1 MIASLRG
8 EVVERDPDSGV
19 VIEVSG
25 VGYRVQVTTRTLA
38 QMAVGSTVFVHTHH
52 HIREDAQVLFGFVS
66 RSEREAFGVLIA
78 THGIGPALALAV
90 LSTYT
95 PAELSDVVAAGDI
108 GGLTMV
114 PGVGKK
120 TAERLLVELRN
131 RLAIAV
137 IDSGEDSLGSGART
151 SVLSDVREALS
162 GLGYG
167 AEEIKEVIRSLTGA
181 DHGAD
186 HSADA
191 ATMLREALTLL
202 GKHRA

>member
-8 EVVERDPDSGV
+8 EVIERDPDTGV
-19 VIEVSG
+19 VLEVHG
-25 VGYRVQVTTRTLA
+25 VGYRVQVTTRTLS
-38 QMAVGSTVFVHTHH
+38 QMAVGSTVYVHVHH
-52 HIREDAQVLFGFVS
+52 HIREDAQVLYGFVS

-95 PAELSDVVAAGDI
+95 PTELFEVVAAGDL

-131 RLAIAV
+131 RLSIPV
-137 IDSGEDSLGSGART
+137 VESGETGGADGGRA
-151 SVLSDVREALS
+151 SVLSDVREALG

-167 AEEIKEVIRSLTGA
+167 AEEVKEVMRSLSGA
-181 DHGAD
+181 DQLR
-186 HSADA
+186 DA
-191 ATMLREALTLL
+191 ATLLREALTLL
-202 GKHRA
+202 GSRRA

>member
-8 EVVERDPDSGV
+8 EVVERDPESGV
-19 VIEVSG
+19 VLEVHG

-38 QMAVGSTVFVHTHH
+38 QMTVGSTVYVHVHH
-52 HIREDAQVLFGFVS
+52 HIREDAQVLYGFVS

-95 PAELSDVVAAGDI
+95 PAELFEVVAAGDL

-131 RLAIAV
+131 RLSIPVVESSDAGAA
-137 IDSGEDSLGSGART
+137 EGSRA

-167 AEEIKEVIRSLTGA
+167 AEEVKEVMRSLSGG
-181 DHGAD
+181 DQLR
-186 HSADA
+186 DA
-191 ATMLREALTLL
+191 ATLLREALTLL
-202 GKHRA
+202 GSRRA

>member
-8 EVVERDPDSGV
+8 EVIERDPDAGV
-19 VIEVSG
+19 VVEASG
-25 VGYRVQVTTRTLA
+25 VGYRVQVTTRTLS
-38 QMAVGSTVFVHTHH
+38 QMAVGATVFIHTHH
-52 HIREDAQVLFGFVS
+52 HIREDAQVLYGFVS

-95 PAELSDVVAAGDI
+95 PAELAEVVAAGDLA
-108 GGLTMV
+108 GLTMV

-131 RLAIAV
+131 RLAIPV
-137 IDSGEDSLGSGART
+137 LDSGEEAGHVGGRT
-151 SVLSDVREALS
+151 SVISDVREALQ

-167 AEEIKEVIRSLTGA
+167 AEEIKEVMRSVSGTAQG
-181 DHGAD
+181 
-186 HSADA
+186 SDA
-191 ATMLREALTLL
+191 AAMLREALTLL
-202 GKHRA
+202 GSRRA

>member
-8 EVVERDPDSGV
+8 EVIERDPDAGV
-19 VIEVSG
+19 VIEVHG

-38 QMAVGSTVFVHTHH
+38 QMSVGSTVHVHTHH
-52 HIREDAQVLFGFVS
+52 HIREDAQVLYGFVS

-95 PAELSDVVAAGDI
+95 PSELSEVVAAGDL

-131 RLAIAV
+131 RLSIPV
-137 IDSGEDSLGSGART
+137 IESGEDAPGAGARP

-167 AEEIKEVIRSLTGA
+167 AEEIKEAMRAFTGT

-186 HSADA
+186 A
-191 ATMLREALTLL
+191 ATLLREALTLL
-202 GKHRA
+202 GKRRA

>member
-8 EVVERDPDSGV
+8 EVIERDQDAGV
-19 VIEVSG
+19 VIEVHG

-38 QMAVGSTVFVHTHH
+38 QMVVGSTVYVHTHH
-52 HIREDAQVLFGFVS
+52 HIREDAQVLYGFVS

-95 PAELSDVVAAGDI
+95 PAELSAVVATGDL
-108 GGLTMV
+108 GGLTLV

-131 RLAIAV
+131 RLSIPV
-137 IDSGEDSLGSGART
+137 IDSGEDAART
-151 SVLSDVREALS
+151 DGRPSVISDVREALG

-167 AEEIKEVIRSLTGA
+167 AEEIKEVMRTLTST
-181 DHGAD
+181 DHGIEQGR
-186 HSADA
+186 DA
-191 ATMLREALTLL
+191 ATMLREALSLL
-202 GKHRA
+202 GKRRA

>member
-8 EVVERDPDSGV
+8 EVIERDPETGV
-19 VIEVSG
+19 VVEVHG

-38 QMAVGSTVFVHTHH
+38 QMTVGATVFVHTHH

-66 RSEREAFGVLIA
+66 RSERAAFGVLIA
-78 THGIGPALALAV
+78 THGIGPSLALAV

-95 PAELSDVVAAGDI
+95 PAELSDVVASGDL

-131 RLAIAV
+131 RLSIPALDPVDGAV
-137 IDSGEDSLGSGART
+137 PEHSRT
-151 SVLSDVREALS
+151 SALSDVREALS

-167 AEEIKEVIRSLTGA
+167 SEEIKDVMRDLAGSDQTR
-181 DHGAD
+181 
-186 HSADA
+186 DA
-191 ATMLREALTLL
+191 ATMLREALTML
-202 GKHRA
+202 GSRRA

>member
-8 EVVERDPDSGV
+8 EIVERDPDVGV
-19 VIEVSG
+19 VIEVHG

-38 QMAVGSTVFVHTHH
+38 QMAVGSTIYVHTHH
-52 HIREDAQVLFGFVS
+52 HIREDAQVLYGFVS

-95 PAELSDVVAAGDI
+95 PAELSEVVAAGDL

-131 RLAIAV
+131 RLSIPV
-137 IDSGEDSLGSGART
+137 IDSGEDASGSGART

-167 AEEIKEVIRSLTGA
+167 ADEIKEALRSLTGA
-181 DHGAD
+181 EHGARQG
-186 HSADA
+186 ADA
-191 ATMLREALTLL
+191 ATLLREALTVL
-202 GKHRA
+202 GKRRA

>member
-8 EVVERDPDSGV
+8 EVIERDPDTGV
-19 VIEVSG
+19 VVEVQG

-38 QMAVGSTVFVHTHH
+38 QLSVGATVFVHTHH

-78 THGIGPALALAV
+78 THGIGPSLALAV

-95 PAELSDVVAAGDI
+95 PAELSEVVASGDLA
-108 GGLTMV
+108 GLTMV

-131 RLAIAV
+131 RLSIPVLDQAEGRGP
-137 IDSGEDSLGSGART
+137 DSSRT
-151 SVLSDVREALS
+151 SVLADVREALI

-167 AEEIKEVIRSLTGA
+167 IEEIKEVMRDLTGS
-181 DHGAD
+181 DQPR
-186 HSADA
+186 DA
-191 ATMLREALTLL
+191 ATMLREALTML
-202 GKHRA
+202 GSRRA